1 MPFISYSRDQDW
13 LLPPSLGELIPA
25 DHPAR
30 FIAEVVDQLPWDE
43 VGISHLPKA
52 EGKPSY
58 PPQVLLA
65 VWLYGF
71 MTRTRSS
78 RKLEQACRENLPMM
92 WLTGLLHPDHS
103 TLSRFY
109 KQNRQAMRPLFKAT
123 VQLAV
128 QAGLVEFAFQA
139 VDGTRMGS
147 ASRRTLHSR
156 DEITRLL
163 AAVEAELAAMDAT
176 EAQSDDEPGPPSS
189 PGPRERWGKE
199 EIHQHLTEALAE
211 MDRRATLPGGR
222 HDAAMAS
229 ISDPEAAVMK
239 ARAGY
244 VVGYNAQAV
253 VDAKAQIVV
262 AADVVSSASDGAQ
275 LLPMLA
281 EAKAMTGRQAVVAA
295 ADSGYFDIGAI
306 VEAEETGIQVFVPKP
321 RRAQAKGAERYAK
334 ANFVYDAQ
342 SDTYT
347 CPEGK
352 TLVFTSERPEH
363 HGKPKVTRIYRGRE
377 CQGCPAL
384 ANKLCTSSAA
394 GRTVHRYE
402 HDADLPGYLERL
414 HSERGRELTRWRSG
428 TVEPL
433 FASTKERLGMLRFLL
448 RGLLNA
454 KGEWYLTCAVHN
466 LLKLWRY
473 VWRPQH
479 QPVTSGA

>member
-1 MPFISYSRDQDW
+1 MPFKSYSRDQDW

-25 DHPAR
+25 DHAVR
-30 FIAEVVDQLPWDE
+30 FIAEVVDQLPWE
-43 VGISHLPKA
+43 QVGITTLPKS
-52 EGKPSY
+52 EGKPAY
-58 PPQVLLA
+58 PPQMLLA
-65 VWLYGF
+65 AWLYGF
-71 MTRTRSS
+71 MTRARSS

-92 WLTGLLHPDHS
+92 WLTGLLQPDHT

-109 KQNRQAMRPLFKAT
+109 KQNRQAMRPLFRST

-147 ASRRTLHSR
+147 ASRGTLHSR
-156 DEITRLL
+156 EEIARLL
-163 AAVEAELAAMDAT
+163 AAVEAELAAMDASET
-176 EAQSDDEPGPPSS
+176 ESDDGPEPPSS
-189 PGPRERWGKE
+189 PGPRVRWGKE
-199 EIHQHLTEALAE
+199 QVRQHLTEALTE
-211 MDRRATLPGGR
+211 MERRADLPGGR
-222 HDAAMAS
+222 KHADLAS
-229 ISDPEAAVMK
+229 VSDPEAALLK
-239 ARAGY
+239 AHAGY

-262 AADVVSSASDGAQ
+262 AADVVACPSDGEQ

-281 EAKAMTGRQAVVAA
+281 EAEAMTGRQAEVTA
-295 ADSGYFDIGAI
+295 ADSGYFNIGAI
-306 VEAEETGIQVFVPKP
+306 VEAEGAGREVFVSQP
-321 RRAQAKGAERYAK
+321 RREQAKAAEPYTK
-334 ANFVYDAQ
+334 ANFTYDAQ

-352 TLVFTSERPEH
+352 KLVFTTERAKH
-363 HGKPKVTRIYRGRE
+363 HGKPNATRVYRGRE
-377 CQGCPAL
+377 CQGCPAW
-384 ANKLCTSSAA
+384 ANGLCTSRAA
-394 GRTVHRYE
+394 GRMVHRYE

-414 HSERGRELTRWRSG
+414 RSERGRDVTRRRAG

-448 RGLLNA
+448 RGLLHA

-466 LLKLWRY
+466 LLKLWRH

-479 QPVTSGA
+479 PRMATP

>member
-1 MPFISYSRDQDW
+1 MPFKSFSREQDW
-13 LLPPSLGELIPA
+13 LLPPSLGELIPG
-25 DHPAR
+25 DHPVR

-43 VGISHLPKA
+43 LGITNVPQP
-52 EGKPSY
+52 EGHPSY
-58 PPQVLLA
+58 PPQVLLGA
-65 VWLYGF
+65 WLYGF
-71 MTRTRSS
+71 MIRTRST
-78 RKLEQACRENLPMM
+78 RKLERACWENLPMM

-103 TLSRFY
+103 TLSRFR
-109 KQNRQAMRPLFKAT
+109 KLNRQAMRPLFKAT

-139 VDGTRMGS
+139 VDGTRMSS
-147 ASRRTLHSR
+147 ASRGTLHR
-156 DEITRLL
+156 REEITRLL
-163 AAVEAELAAMDAT
+163 AAVEAELDAMDAS
-176 EAQSDDEPGPPSS
+176 ESRDDDGPQTPPPPGS
-189 PGPRERWGKE
+189 RVRWGKE
-199 EIHQHLTEALAE
+199 EIRHHLTEALGE
-211 MDRRATLPGGR
+211 MDRRAALPGGR
-222 HDAAMAS
+222 HDSDVAS
-229 ISDPEAAVMK
+229 VSDPEAAVIK
-239 ARAGY
+239 AHAGY

-262 AADVVSSASDGAQ
+262 AADVVACSSDGEQ

-281 EAKAMTGRQAVVAA
+281 EARAMTGRQAQVAS

-306 VEAEETGIQVFVPKP
+306 VEAEAAGSVVFVPQP

-334 ANFVYDAQ
+334 ANFVYNAQ
-342 SDTYT
+342 GDTYT

-352 TLVFTSERPEH
+352 TLVFASQTATH
-363 HGKPKVTRIYRGRE
+363 HGKPNVTHTYRGRE

-384 ANKLCTSSAA
+384 ANGLCTSSAA

-414 HSERGRELTRWRSG
+414 NSERAREVSRRRSG
-428 TVEPL
+428 TVEPV
-433 FASTKERLGMLRFLL
+433 FASTKERLGMVRFLL

-466 LLKLWRY
+466 LLKLWRH

-479 QPVTSGA
+479 RLVATSV